1 MKNVETRMAVY
12 KVICI
17 AAKSHGQSFATQIM
31 ITQNMTAYEHLPEP
45 MAELVHILATEFD
58 LSQIGEE
65 VLR

>member
-31 ITQNMTAYEHLPEP
+31 IMQNMTAYEHLPEP